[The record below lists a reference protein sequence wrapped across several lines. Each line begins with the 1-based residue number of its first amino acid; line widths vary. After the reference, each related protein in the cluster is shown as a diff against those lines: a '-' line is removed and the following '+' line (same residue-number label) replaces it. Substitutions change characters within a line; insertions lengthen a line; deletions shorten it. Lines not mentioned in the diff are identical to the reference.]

1 MVLQSVQKQWR
12 SVGEKT
18 VGGQILRLE
27 NGNQRLW
34 NSWLYIFFHW
44 ARHRDTCIYALCIYA
59 FIVNFLQ
66 DQLHVHPCRALLG
79 PWPPPG
85 PPCVPEGGGWGTGP
99 RGGPPRPPPIAA
111 PLSPNKFV
119 NSLKLD
125 TKNHIGTYMY
135 IHFPWIVSKFTGWVY
150 AVMHRVMQRVL
161 KMT

>member
-1 MVLQSVQKQWR
+1 MLRFGAKISVFETHDPIFLALSQALRSQLVKLLQ
-12 SVGEKT
+12 G
-18 VGGQILRLE
+18 
-27 NGNQRLW
+27 
-34 NSWLYIFFHW
+34 
-44 ARHRDTCIYALCIYA
+44 
-59 FIVNFLQ
+59 
-66 DQLHVHPCRALLG
+66 QLHTCRALLG

-135 IHFPWIVSKFTGWVY
+135 IHFP
-150 AVMHRVMQRVL
+150 
-161 KMT
+161 